1 MKAQITKVTCVLSVA
16 ALGLIPTI
24 MGTAAMADGAPVA
37 NQSASVE
44 VQALVQLQ
52 ARAAPDTT
60 LMRPL

>member
-1 MKAQITKVTCVLSVA
+1 MKAQLTKLTCLLSVA

-37 NQSASVE
+37 NQSTNIE

-52 ARAAPDTT
+52 ARATPDTT
-60 LMRPL
+60 LLRPL